1 MSGAAD
7 KAPGLKP
14 IEAARILSEFFDEPV
29 DAVRQKA
36 RVLRDAGIIR
46 KETAGR
52 GAGNLSDLE
61 IAQLVVAVGT
71 GCRACESASVVKF
84 HGHEIACLADALDDG
99 NARTFVF
106 KRPLRGR
113 VVTVEIGAAIIPLL
127 RSALRRKAEGRTN
140 A

>member
-1 MSGAAD
+1 MVD
-7 KAPGLKP
+7 HTPGLKP
-14 IEAARILSEFFDEPV
+14 IEVARVLSEFFDEPV

-46 KETAGR
+46 KEVAGR
-52 GAGNLSDLE
+52 GAGNLADLE

-71 GCRACESASVVKF
+71 GCRACECVSVVEY
-84 HGHEIACLADALDDG
+84 HGHEARRLADALDDG

-127 RSALRRKAEGRTN
+127 RSALRREAECRTN

>member
-1 MSGAAD
+1 MVD
-7 KAPGLKP
+7 HTPGLKP
-14 IEAARILSEFFDEPV
+14 IEVARVLSEFFDEPV

-46 KETAGR
+46 KEVAGR
-52 GAGNLSDLE
+52 GAGNLADLE

-84 HGHEIACLADALDDG
+84 HGYEVCCLAGALDDG
-99 NARTFVF
+99 DAKPIVL
-106 KRPLRGR
+106 KRQLRGR
-113 VVTVEIGAAIIPLL
+113 VVTVEIGAAIVPLL
-127 RSALRRKAEGRTN
+127 RAALLREAEGRHH